1 MDKTNAILLELV
13 REYGADLVT
22 AKLHH
27 FKQFRNLPA
36 LDVAQWAL
44 GKLTPSNAE
53 IKQLETA
60 LPRIKKQLHGKKR
73 EYLPPPENG

>member
-13 REYGADLVT
+13 REYGADRIT
-22 AKLHH
+22 AKLHAY
-27 FKQFRNLPA
+27 KALRQVVP

-44 GKLTPSNAE
+44 GELTPSNAE
-53 IKQLETA
+53 IKHLETA
-60 LPRIKKQLHGKKR
+60 LPRIKKQLKGKKR